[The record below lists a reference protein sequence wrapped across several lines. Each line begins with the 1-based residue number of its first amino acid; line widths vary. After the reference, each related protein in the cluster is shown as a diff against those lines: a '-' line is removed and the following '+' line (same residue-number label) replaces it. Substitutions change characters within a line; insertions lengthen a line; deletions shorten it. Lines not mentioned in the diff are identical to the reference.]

1 MMTALIGDKVLGYG
15 EKEFAFGASYWHDRD
30 GIFNDEPNRPDGKE
44 FLSSA
49 GCDDWLQHLKKQKQ
63 HDSQKDDWD
72 RVKDGAESDVV
83 TSGYYTLKEIEDS
96 YIKEHGELK
105 PPPEKVEFQ
114 WL

>member
-1 MMTALIGDKVLGYG
+1 MAALMGDEVFSYG
-15 EKEFAFGASYWHDRD
+15 ETEFAFGKRNQYRDRD
-30 GIFNDEPNRPDGKE
+30 GIFNDEQNRPDGRE

-63 HDSQKDDWD
+63 HDSHKDDWD
-72 RVKDGAESDVV
+72 RVKDGAESYVV

-105 PPPEKVEFQ
+105 PPPKEAEFQ